1 MLSKTAWFKI
11 LIVKIQ
17 NLRVSLRF
25 KAQVRFKA
33 SKGTRYCELRTE
45 QLLHKK
51 TYDIIYN
58 IIINIISYI
67 RYEKY
72 RGSMLADSHY
82 ISVIDS
88 SKKSNHIPR
97 K

>member
-33 SKGTRYCELRTE
+33 SKGTNGGGDDVEKTIFTI
-45 QLLHKK
+45 LLS
-51 TYDIIYN
+51 IIY
-58 IIINIISYI
+58 IVIS
-67 RYEKY
+67 
-72 RGSMLADSHY
+72 L
-82 ISVIDS
+82 
-88 SKKSNHIPR
+88 
-97 K
+97 